1 MNFKSKSGYSL
12 IEIGVALIIVG
23 IFMVCSVTLLSASS
37 ENYRRIE
44 QRSIALMYAM
54 QAIEA
59 IQLDNNGITLE
70 EVKTRARYQNNME
83 IETDVSTLPPK
94 DGKSYSSKVMIVTA
108 NVNYKT
114 KSSEAGSLTT
124 LTLQTL
130 MVND

>member
-1 MNFKSKSGYSL
+1 MNYKSKSGYSL
-12 IEIGVALIIVG
+12 IEIGVALIISG

-70 EVKTRARYQNNME
+70 EVKNRAKYQNNME
-83 IETDVSTLPPK
+83 IETDISTLPPK
-94 DGKSYSSKVMIVTA
+94 DGKSYGSKVVVVTA

-130 MVND
+130 MIND